1 MEILEGGIA
10 ITAGV
15 LPAEGQSTLALAQ
28 VADGML
34 NLDGVKSSFA
44 LGQMGEEVTVSARS
58 SGRVNVQLI
67 MEELGG
73 GGHQTVAGVKI
84 KKVQIDELKAQIIEL
99 VKKQME
105 ESEAGESDSAAR

>member
-1 MEILEGGIA
+1 
-10 ITAGV
+10 
-15 LPAEGQSTLALAQ
+15 
-28 VADGML
+28 
-34 NLDGVKSSFA
+34 
-44 LGQMGEEVTVSARS
+44 VTVSARS

-84 KKVQIDELKAQIIEL
+84 KKAQVDELKAQIIEL

-105 ESEAGESDSAAR
+105 ESEAGEGDSTAR